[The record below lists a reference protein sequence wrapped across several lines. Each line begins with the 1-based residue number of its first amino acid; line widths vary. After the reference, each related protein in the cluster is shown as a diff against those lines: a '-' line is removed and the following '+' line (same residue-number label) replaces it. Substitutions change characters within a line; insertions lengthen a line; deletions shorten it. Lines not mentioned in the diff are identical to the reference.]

1 MGLWFLSSPFS
12 SSFSPFSSLSSFSYY
27 SYHFYKTESYFVAY
41 TGLEFTMW
49 PRLGNLWILLLPKFP
64 LNSQV
69 LKFQTCVN
77 MPNWM
82 HSYAWR
88 LTFNRCLHL
97 PDKLARM
104 PFSWAPK
111 ALSANTQSW
120 VPVLSNIQSKYQLGT
135 ANSSGLL
142 GFARAQSVPFA
153 VDSLLLNSKA
163 TTELTFNK
171 LSLSLSCSYPFWSS
185 GKDFVNMFPSHLYL
199 LPVAEHFVIGPS
211 VMFPPG
217 LTLLVGDSPL
227 WPSKWACISNPAGIF
242 AT

>member
-12 SSFSPFSSLSSFSYY
+12 SSFSLFSSLSSFSYY

-111 ALSANTQSW
+111 ALSASTNPGFQCWATYRANISW
-120 VPVLSNIQSKYQLGT
+120 VLLIPVDCW
-135 ANSSGLL
+135 ALL
-142 GFARAQSVPFA
+142 GLSPCHLQWI
-153 VDSLLLNSKA
+153 LLLNSKA

-211 VMFPPG
+211 VMFSPG